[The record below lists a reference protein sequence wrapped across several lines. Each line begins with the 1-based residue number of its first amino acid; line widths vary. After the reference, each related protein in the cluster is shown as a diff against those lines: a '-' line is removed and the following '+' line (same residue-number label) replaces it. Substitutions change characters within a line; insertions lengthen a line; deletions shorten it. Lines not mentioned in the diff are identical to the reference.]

1 LADDKQQQYRP
12 QESPPNEHIND
23 GAGDAVDTLRGFL
36 MMFYALLTDLPKL
49 LKAALEAVREG
60 QARASLLSIRRL
72 ITTWIM
78 AWLVSHN
85 RS

>member
-1 LADDKQQQYRP
+1 ML
-12 QESPPNEHIND
+12 
-23 GAGDAVDTLRGFL
+23 GDEAETIVVLS
-36 MMFYALLTDLPKL
+36 
-49 LKAALEAVREG
+49 LEAVREG

-72 ITTWIM
+72 ITAWIM